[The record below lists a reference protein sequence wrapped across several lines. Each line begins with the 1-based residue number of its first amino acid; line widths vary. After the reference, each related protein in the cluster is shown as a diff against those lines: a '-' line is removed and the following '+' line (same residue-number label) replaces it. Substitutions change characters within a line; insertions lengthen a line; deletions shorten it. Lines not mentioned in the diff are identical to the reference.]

1 MPPSNLKLSVY
12 RSLELS
18 EDAIWELGNRNVAIP
33 RHKPLVGR
41 ADLLASDVTDAD
53 RELTIEPDIT
63 PHPLHA
69 NISGWP
75 MQKDKRK
82 LIAIKLAS
90 KARFFFFHPYTNS
103 L

>member
-12 RSLELS
+12 RSSELH
-18 EDAIWELGNRNVAIP
+18 EDAIWELGNHHVAIP

-41 ADLLASDVTDAD
+41 ADLLASDVSDAD
-53 RELTIEPDIT
+53 RELKIEPDTT
-63 PHPLHA
+63 PHPRHA

-75 MQKDKRK
+75 TQKDKQK

-90 KARFFFFHPYTNS
+90 KALFFSFHRNTYS